1 MNPRARRPAVTA
13 LLAALC
19 LPSAAAADLR
29 IVAAGGAPAN
39 PGIDAAW
46 RQFFGAL
53 PHGAELGSLSVVL
66 TPPEEVTR
74 RCAAGADGCYS
85 GLLRQ
90 MVIPGLAGPGD
101 TYVADVARHEYGHH
115 LAAASDNAPFE
126 SDLGTKRWFTHE
138 RICTRLRAGEL
149 SDDATARYGLSPA
162 EGFAEAYLVTAGGN
176 AHFWV
181 VDAGLFPDLG
191 ARRAILA
198 DVRHPWA
205 GGRPRT
211 FSVRLSPRRPARTI
225 VLRVPL
231 DGTVRA
237 TATGSL
243 RPALTLSDGT
253 RVVAHGSRLRYVD
266 CGRRA
271 LRLTVRARRASGHV
285 RVSTVVP

>member
-1 MNPRARRPAVTA
+1 MTPRARRTAVTA

-29 IVAAGGAPAN
+29 IVAPGGAPAD

-66 TPPEEVTR
+66 SPPEEVTR
-74 RCAAGADGCYS
+74 RCGAGADGCYS

-149 SDDATARYGLSPA
+149 SDGATARYGSRRPRASPRPTGSPPA
-162 EGFAEAYLVTAGGN
+162 ATPTSGSSTPGCSLTWGR
-176 AHFWV
+176 
-181 VDAGLFPDLG
+181 G
-191 ARRAILA
+191 ARSSPTCDIPGRAA
-198 DVRHPWA
+198 AH
-205 GGRPRT
+205 GRSRSGCHRGT
-211 FSVRLSPRRPARTI
+211 RPA
-225 VLRVPL
+225 P
-231 DGTVRA
+231 
-237 TATGSL
+237 S
-243 RPALTLSDGT
+243 SC
-253 RVVAHGSRLRYVD
+253 GSRSTARSARRLRAH
-266 CGRRA
+266 CGRR
-271 LRLTVRARRASGHV
+271 
-285 RVSTVVP
+285 